1 MSTTNPQEEITKL
14 EQQLKKT
21 QDDYLY
27 AENQMKSANQTMDN
41 CRNTI
46 IAIQAAID
54 THKKYIPK
62 QEVTSGQPASWS
74 EAG

>member
-14 EQQLKKT
+14 EAELKTT
-21 QDDYLY
+21 QDAYLY
-27 AENQMKSANQTMDN
+27 AENQMKSATQTMDN

>member
-41 CRNTI
+41 CRSTI

-54 THKKYIPK
+54 THKKYMPK

>member
-14 EQQLKKT
+14 EEELKKT
-21 QDDYLY
+21 QDAYLY
-27 AENQMKSANQTMDN
+27 AENQMKNANQTMDT
-41 CRNTI
+41 CKNTI

>member
-1 MSTTNPQEEITKL
+1 MTDPAKEISTL
-14 EQQLKKT
+14 EAELKKT
-21 QDDYLY
+21 QDAYLY
-27 AENQMKSANQTMDN
+27 AENQMKNATQTMDN
-41 CRNTI
+41 CKNTI

-62 QEVTSGQPASWS
+62 EEIKSGQPASWS

>member
-14 EQQLKKT
+14 EEELKKT
-21 QDDYLY
+21 QDSYLY
-27 AENQMKSANQTMDN
+27 AQNQMKSANETMEN
-41 CRNTI
+41 CRSTI
-46 IAIQAAID
+46 IAIQAAIE
-54 THKKYIPK
+54 THKKYMPN

>member
-1 MSTTNPQEEITKL
+1 MTTPNPTDEIANL
-14 EQQLKKT
+14 ETELKKT
-21 QDDYLY
+21 QDAYLY
-27 AENQMKSANQTMDN
+27 AENQMNGNKQTMEN

-54 THKKYIPK
+54 THKKYMPK

>member
-14 EQQLKKT
+14 EEELKKT
-21 QDDYLY
+21 QDAYLY
-27 AENQMKSANQTMDN
+27 AENQVKSATQTMDN

>member
-14 EQQLKKT
+14 EEELKKT
-21 QDDYLY
+21 QDAYLY
-27 AENQMKSANQTMDN
+27 AENQMKNANQTMDTCIN
-41 CRNTI
+41 RI

-54 THKKYIPK
+54 THKQYIPK

>member
-14 EQQLKKT
+14 EEELKKT
-21 QDDYLY
+21 QDAYLY
-27 AENQMKSANQTMDN
+27 AENQMKNANQTMDT
-41 CRNTI
+41 CKNTI

-54 THKKYIPK
+54 THKKYVPK
-62 QEVTSGQPASWS
+62 EEIKSGQPASWS

>member
-14 EQQLKKT
+14 EEDLKKT
-21 QDDYLY
+21 QDAYLY
-27 AENQMKSANQTMDN
+27 AENQVKNATQTMDN

>member
-1 MSTTNPQEEITKL
+1 MTDPAKEISTL
-14 EQQLKKT
+14 EAELKKT
-21 QDDYLY
+21 QDAYLY
-27 AENQMKSANQTMDN
+27 AENQMKNATQTMDN
-41 CRNTI
+41 CKSTI

-62 QEVTSGQPASWS
+62 EEIKSGQPASWS

>member
-1 MSTTNPQEEITKL
+1 MTTPNPTDEIVNL
-14 EQQLKKT
+14 ETELKKT
-21 QDDYLY
+21 QDAYLY
-27 AENQMKSANQTMDN
+27 AENQMNGNKQTMES

-54 THKKYIPK
+54 THKKYMPK

>member
-1 MSTTNPQEEITKL
+1 MTDPAKEISTL
-14 EQQLKKT
+14 EAELKKT
-21 QDDYLY
+21 QDAYLY
-27 AENQMKSANQTMDN
+27 AENQVKSGTQTMDN

>member
-54 THKKYIPK
+54 THKQYIPK

>member
-27 AENQMKSANQTMDN
+27 AENQVKSATQTMDN

-54 THKKYIPK
+54 THKKYMPK

>member
-14 EQQLKKT
+14 EGELKKA
-21 QDDYLY
+21 QDQYLY
-27 AENQMKSANQTMDN
+27 AENQMKNANQTMRN
-41 CRNTI
+41 CENNI
-46 IAIQAAID
+46 IAIQSAID
-54 THKKYIPK
+54 THKKYMPK

>member
-14 EQQLKKT
+14 EEELKKT
-21 QDDYLY
+21 QDADLY
-27 AENQMKSANQTMDN
+27 AENQMKNANQTMDT
-41 CRNTI
+41 CKNTI

-54 THKKYIPK
+54 THKQYIPK

>member
-14 EQQLKKT
+14 EEELKKT
-21 QDDYLY
+21 QDAYLY
-27 AENQMKSANQTMDN
+27 AENQMKNANQTMDN

-54 THKKYIPK
+54 THKQYIPK

>member
-21 QDDYLY
+21 QDEYLY

-54 THKKYIPK
+54 THKKYMPK

>member
-21 QDDYLY
+21 QDEYLY

>member
-27 AENQMKSANQTMDN
+27 AENQMKSATQTMKS
-41 CRNTI
+41 CENTI
-46 IAIQAAID
+46 IAIQAAIQ
-54 THKKYIPK
+54 THKQYMPK

>member
-14 EQQLKKT
+14 EEELKKT
-21 QDDYLY
+21 QDAYLY
-27 AENQMKSANQTMDN
+27 AENQMKNANQTMDT
-41 CRNTI
+41 CKNTI

-54 THKKYIPK
+54 THKQYIPK

>member
-14 EQQLKKT
+14 EEELKKT
-21 QDDYLY
+21 QDAYLY
-27 AENQMKSANQTMDN
+27 AENQVKNATQTMDN

-54 THKKYIPK
+54 THKKYMPK

>member
-1 MSTTNPQEEITKL
+1 MTTPNPTDEITKL
-14 EQQLKKT
+14 EEELKKT
-21 QDDYLY
+21 QDAYLY
-27 AENQMKSANQTMDN
+27 AENQVKNATQTMDN

-54 THKKYIPK
+54 THKKYMPK

>member
-14 EQQLKKT
+14 EGELKKT
-21 QDDYLY
+21 QDAYLY
-27 AENQMKSANQTMDN
+27 AENQMKNANQTMDT
-41 CRNTI
+41 CKNTI

-54 THKKYIPK
+54 THKKYMPK
-62 QEVTSGQPASWS
+62 QQVTSGQPASWS

>member
-14 EQQLKKT
+14 EGELRKT
-21 QDDYLY
+21 QDAYLY
-27 AENQMKSANQTMDN
+27 AENQMNGNKQTMEN

-54 THKKYIPK
+54 THKKYMPK
-62 QEVTSGQPASWS
+62 QEVKSGQPASWS
-74 EAG
+74 KEG

>member
-14 EQQLKKT
+14 EEELKKT
-21 QDDYLY
+21 QDAYLY
-27 AENQMKSANQTMDN
+27 AENQVKNATQTMDN

>member
-74 EAG
+74 EAR